1 MKTIVIDSSGG
12 VVQQIYGDADIR
24 VVLVDWDRV
33 EDGGEEIG
41 VVYPVVPMA
50 AMGDE
55 VAAQVASAL
64 QAEST
69 PPT

>member
-1 MKTIVIDSSGG
+1 
-12 VVQQIYGDADIR
+12 